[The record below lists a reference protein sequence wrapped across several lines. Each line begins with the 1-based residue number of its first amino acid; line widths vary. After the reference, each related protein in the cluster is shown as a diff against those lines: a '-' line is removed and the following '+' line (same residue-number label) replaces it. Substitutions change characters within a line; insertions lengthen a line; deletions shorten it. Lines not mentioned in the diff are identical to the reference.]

1 MAVSKLGQLLGP
13 KPTAETASTSK
24 AGIVLSSG
32 SWDKDGEQA
41 REAKVN
47 AAIEGAGYEVPPP
60 ELPPVDATRAATPQ
74 EARAQLERNIQRYG
88 RQVEQAK
95 EKYRDW
101 EHVVGQA
108 DIFIGQEAQVALLE
122 SDNAT
127 DAVYYLATH
136 PEIAKKLGR
145 MAPASAI
152 SEVARI
158 SAMLPK
164 PARADSRPR
173 RPSESFLASASFDD
187 VAKLPNYPGKAR
199 DLKRCRG

>member
-1 MAVSKLGQLLGP
+1 MGQLISE
-13 KPTAETASTSK
+13 KPNSGSPETSK
-24 AGIVLSSG
+24 EGIILASASYEAGG
-32 SWDKDGEQA
+32 DAA
-41 REAKVN
+41 RDANTK
-47 AAIEGAGYEVPPP
+47 AAVEKAGYELPPP
-60 ELPPVDATRAATPQ
+60 ELPPVDAARMATPQ

-88 RQVEQAK
+88 KQVEQAK